1 VAPLLLLLQPLPHLA
16 KPPPLQQQQQ
26 PKWVLL
32 QWTSLLLPL
41 SGP

>member
-1 VAPLLLLLQPLPHLA
+1 MPLPLLLQPLPRLA
-16 KPPPLQQQQQ
+16 PPPQQ